1 MGSDTISK
9 PGSAHHVVVLGHP
22 APGSFNHAIAERYCA
37 TVRTC
42 GQQVMLRDLYELG
55 FDPRLYAEHRPGR
68 PTNIL
73 SGDVAGEMGLLRY
86 AEAIVFVY
94 PLWFGMPPAMI
105 KGYVDRV
112 LGHVL
117 TPGDITNH
125 VPDYVLAG
133 RHFASF
139 STSATTLPWLDQ
151 QGQLDA
157 LKVAFDRY
165 LLQVFGM
172 IDAGHTHFAGIVEG
186 LGKVQADEILAAVE
200 SKARETCSMIEAQR
214 SAIRSRPLMGADLE

>member
-1 MGSDTISK
+1 MGSETADTQATAQHI
-9 PGSAHHVVVLGHP
+9 VVLGHP

-37 TVRTC
+37 TVCAC
-42 GQQVMLRDLYELG
+42 GQQAMLRDLYELG

-73 SGDVAGEMGLLRY
+73 SGDVAGEMGLLRH
-86 AEAIVFVY
+86 AEAVVFVY

-117 TPGDITNH
+117 TPGDITKH

-157 LKVAFDRY
+157 LKLAFDHY

-172 IDAGHTHFAGIVEG
+172 VDAGHTHFAGIVEG
-186 LGKVQADEILAAVE
+186 LGKAKADEILGAVE
-200 SKARETCSMIEAQR
+200 AKAHEMCNMIEAQR
-214 SAIRSRPLMGADLE
+214 SDIRSRPLMGADLE

>member
-1 MGSDTISK
+1 MSSDSESK
-9 PGSAHHVVVLGHP
+9 PGSALHVVVLGHP
-22 APGSFNHAIAERYCA
+22 APGSFNHAIAERYCS
-37 TVRTC
+37 TVRAC
-42 GQQVMLRDLYELG
+42 RQQVMLRDLYELE

-73 SGDVAGEMGLLRY
+73 SGDVTGEMGILRY
-86 AEAIVFVY
+86 ADAIVFVY
-94 PLWFGMPPAMI
+94 PMWFGMPPAMI

-117 TPGDITNH
+117 TPKNIAHH
-125 VPDYVLAG
+125 VPDYFLAG
-133 RHFASF
+133 RHFATF

-151 QGQLDA
+151 QGQLAA
-157 LKVAFDRY
+157 LKVAFDHY
-165 LLQVFGM
+165 LLQIFGM

-186 LGKVQADEILAAVE
+186 LGKAEADEILAAVE
-200 SKARETCSMIEAQR
+200 AKARETCSMIEAQR